1 MFQKIK
7 VVEIAR
13 KNIEKLY
20 DCKCDIVEYQKVQK
34 ENKST
39 SFKEVTTFLNQSCKI
54 SYEKTSTINLIDGN
68 GANVPLSIKMF
79 ISPYIEIKTGSKIIA
94 TNKLGQVK
102 EYKSSGEPAIYDT
115 HQEIMLEL
123 FKGWS

>member
-1 MFQKIK
+1 M
-7 VVEIAR
+7 VELAR

-20 DCKCDIVEYQKVQK
+20 DCKCDIVECKSYQK

-39 SFKEVTTFLNQSCKI
+39 GFKEETVILNQMCKI
-54 SYEKTSTINLIDGN
+54 SYEKLSTVNIINDN
-68 GANVPLSIKMF
+68 SATVPLLVKMF
-79 ISPYIEIKTGSKIIA
+79 ISPDINVKTGSKIIA
-94 TNKLGQVK
+94 TNNLGQVK